1 MNDLLKFITCG
12 SVDDGKSTLIGHLLY
27 DAKLLYADQKEAL
40 LLDSKVGSRGGA
52 IDYSLLLDGL
62 LAEREQGITIDVAY
76 RYFTTD
82 NRSFICADT
91 PGHEEYTR
99 NMACGASFA
108 DLAIILADAKQ
119 GVLTQ
124 TRRHARICALMGIRY
139 FVFAVNK
146 MDLIGYDEQRFAEIA
161 AQIGELER
169 ELHLENVVIIP
180 VSATE
185 GDNVTKKSANMT
197 WYKGEALL
205 PYLEQVDV
213 TADAAVEQGFYLP
226 VQRVCRPNHTFRG
239 FQGQV
244 ESGSVAVGDTVR
256 VLPSGETAEV
266 KSILVA
272 DHDAQSAFTG
282 QPVTLQLNREVDI
295 SRGSVLEK
303 DSGLELADAFQAE
316 ILWMDDAELTVGK
329 NFLIKLGTRQI
340 PGILSKIEYK
350 IDINTGEHEAA
361 MTLRKNEIALAGLA
375 VTEPIVLAPFAAH
388 RTQGELILID
398 RITNSTAA
406 AGVVRTIGAGDEA
419 RFTATPAMRSALNWQ
434 TPLAV
439 VFSPSDGTKPAAI
452 AEAEYTLVRSGRHTY
467 LYMPQS
473 DEDAAATTQHLLDA
487 GLIVLVIA
495 KDEATASNVAAL
507 PQAKAWSGFAPAAST
522 SANDAAA
529 IANTILHATLLDAT
543 VTPNNWVI

>member
-108 DLAIILADAKQ
+108 DLAIILVDAKQ

-146 MDLIGYDEQRFAEIA
+146 MDLIGYDEQRFTEIA
-161 AQIGELER
+161 AQIGELEK

-239 FQGQV
+239 FQGQI

-266 KSILVA
+266 RSILVA
-272 DHDAQSAFTG
+272 DHDEESAFTG
-282 QPVTLQLNREVDI
+282 QPVTLQLNREVDV

-350 IDINTGEHEAA
+350 VDINTGEHEDAT
-361 MTLRKNEIALAGLA
+361 TLRKNEIALASIA

-388 RTQGELILID
+388 QTLGELILID

-467 LYMPQS
+467 LYTPQPG
-473 DEDAAATTQHLLDA
+473 EDAATTTQHLLDA
-487 GLIVLVIA
+487 GIIVLVIA

-507 PQAKAWSGFAPAAST
+507 PQAKAWSGLAPNAS
-522 SANDAAA
+522 NDAAA
-529 IANTILHATLLDAT
+529 IANAILHATLLDAT

>member
-108 DLAIILADAKQ
+108 DLAIILVDAKQ

-146 MDLIGYDEQRFAEIA
+146 MDLIGYDEQRFTEIA
-161 AQIGELER
+161 AQIGELEK

-239 FQGQV
+239 FQGQI

-266 KSILVA
+266 RSILVA
-272 DHDAQSAFTG
+272 DHDEESAFTG
-282 QPVTLQLNREVDI
+282 QPVTLQLNREVDV

-350 IDINTGEHEAA
+350 VDINTGEHEDAT
-361 MTLRKNEIALAGLA
+361 TLRKNEIALASIA

-388 RTQGELILID
+388 QTLGELILID

-467 LYMPQS
+467 LYTPQPG
-473 DEDAAATTQHLLDA
+473 EDAAATTQHLLDA

-495 KDEATASNVAAL
+495 KDEAAAGNVAAL
-507 PQAKAWSGFAPAAST
+507 PQAKAWSGLAPNAS
-522 SANDAAA
+522 NDAAA
-529 IANTILHATLLDAT
+529 IANAILHATLLDAT

>member
-146 MDLIGYDEQRFAEIA
+146 MDLIGYDEQRFTEIA
-161 AQIGELER
+161 AQIGELGA

-185 GDNVTKKSANMT
+185 GDNVTKRSANMT

-266 KSILVA
+266 RSILVA

-282 QPVTLQLNREVDI
+282 QPVTLQLNREVDV

-350 IDINTGEHEAA
+350 IDINTGEHEPAT
-361 MTLRKNEIALAGLA
+361 TLRKNEIALASIA

-467 LYMPQS
+467 LYTPQPG
-473 DEDAAATTQHLLDA
+473 EDAAATTQHLLDA

-495 KDEATASNVAAL
+495 KDEAAAGNVAAL
-507 PQAKAWSGFAPAAST
+507 PQAKAWSDLAPTAS
-522 SANDAAA
+522 NDAAA